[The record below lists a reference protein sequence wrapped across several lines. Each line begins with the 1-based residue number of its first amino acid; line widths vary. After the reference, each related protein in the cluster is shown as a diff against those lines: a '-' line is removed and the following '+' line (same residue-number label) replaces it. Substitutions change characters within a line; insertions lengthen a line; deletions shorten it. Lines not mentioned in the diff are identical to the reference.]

1 MLMNS
6 NHRGRYKFKSNFYI
20 EYDLE
25 HIKYFTNCRI
35 LNKKIIIVIIG
46 NRPKVTEDFRKC
58 FY

>member
-1 MLMNS
+1 MNS